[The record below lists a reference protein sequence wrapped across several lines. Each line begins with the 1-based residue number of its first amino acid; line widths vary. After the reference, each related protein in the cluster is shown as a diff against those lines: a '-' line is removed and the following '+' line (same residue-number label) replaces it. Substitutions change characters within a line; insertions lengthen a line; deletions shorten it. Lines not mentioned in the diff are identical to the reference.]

1 VVNAAEVAR
10 RIEEYV
16 NRVFIGNPTVV
27 HIVIAALLAGG
38 HILLL
43 GPQGSGKTTLAKAL
57 ARAIGGSFGRIQ
69 VTNETLPSDIVGF
82 AIYTSSGELRINKG
96 PVFNNVVLLDEINR
110 APARTLSA
118 LLEVMQEGQATIEG
132 RPIPLPRPNVIIAT
146 MNIVEVAL
154 GATQSLPPALLDR
167 FMVSLYV
174 GYAKPEHEAAI
185 IRGIDTIEG
194 EVMGDGSMINGMLD
208 AVAGEVKGVYM
219 DDLVLGYMMNIVNR
233 VRADKRVDAP
243 ISTRALVSMFKLA
256 RAMALMA
263 GVDYVIPDDVKAAA
277 YPALMHRIL
286 IKPEFRESVTAIDI
300 INDALAN
307 TEPPIYI
314 EQQV

>member
-1 VVNAAEVAR
+1 MVNAAEVAR

-27 HIVIAALLAGG
+27 HTIIATLLAGG

-43 GPQGSGKTTLAKAL
+43 GPVGSGKTTLAKAL

-82 AIYTSSGELRINKG
+82 AIYTPSGELRINKG

-132 RPIPLPRPNVIIAT
+132 RPIPLPRPNVIMAT

-154 GATQSLPPALLDR
+154 GATHSLPPALLDR

-263 GVDYVIPDDVKAAA
+263 GADYVIPDDVKAAA

>member
-1 VVNAAEVAR
+1 MVNAAEVAR

-27 HIVIAALLAGG
+27 YTVIAALLAGG

-154 GATQSLPPALLDR
+154 GATQSLPLTILDR

-286 IKPEFRESVTAIDI
+286 IKPEFRGSVTAIDI

>member
-27 HIVIAALLAGG
+27 HTVIAALLAGG

-154 GATQSLPPALLDR
+154 GATQSLPLTLLDR

-314 EQQV
+314 EQQA